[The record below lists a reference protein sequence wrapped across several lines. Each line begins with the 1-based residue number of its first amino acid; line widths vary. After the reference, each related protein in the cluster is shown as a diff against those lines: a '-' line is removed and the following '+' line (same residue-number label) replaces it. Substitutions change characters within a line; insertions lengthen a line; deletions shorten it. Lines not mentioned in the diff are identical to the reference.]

1 MRRSKLGVSRF
12 LGHSVISDI
21 REIVL
26 MDGVSASLPL
36 FYLVGISSIFYCH
49 FPDKVSEV
57 IIYSSSTLCYAML
70 CYAMLCYAMLCYA
83 MLCYAMLCYAM
94 LCYDMLCYAMLCYAM
109 LCYALL
115 CYDMI

>member
-1 MRRSKLGVSRF
+1 MRRSKLRVSRF
-12 LGHSVISDI
+12 LGHSVNSDI
-21 REIVL
+21 GEIVL

-94 LCYDMLCYAMLCYAM
+94 LCYDMLCYAMLCYVM
-109 LCYALL
+109 
-115 CYDMI
+115 